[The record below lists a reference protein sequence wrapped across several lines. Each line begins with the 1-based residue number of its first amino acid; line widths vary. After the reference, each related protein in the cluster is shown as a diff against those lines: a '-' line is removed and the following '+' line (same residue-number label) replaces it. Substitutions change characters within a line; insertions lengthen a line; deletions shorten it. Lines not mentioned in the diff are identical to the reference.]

1 MRNAVLIIALAAGLS
16 ACAMNDKP
24 LDRDYGRALKQNL
37 NAQIADPDARYARVT
52 PPAADGIR
60 TQGAQ
65 TRYQMGEVTEP
76 TNTSTTTIRSGG
88 NSGGGS
94 GGGGGGSK

>member
-24 LDRDYGRALKQNL
+24 MDPTYGQALKQNL
-37 NAQIADPDARYARVT
+37 NAQIADPDARYARIKE
-52 PPAADGIR
+52 PASDGMR
-60 TQGAQ
+60 TSGAQ
-65 TRYQMGEVTEP
+65 DRYQRGEVTE
-76 TNTSTTTIRSGG
+76 TVNTSTTTIRSG
-88 NSGGGS
+88 SSGGS

>member
-16 ACAMNDKP
+16 GCAMNDKP
-24 LDRDYGRALKQNL
+24 LDRDYSRALKQNL

-52 PPAADGIR
+52 PPAADGTR

-65 TRYQMGEVTEP
+65 TRYQTGEVTE
-76 TNTSTTTIRSGG
+76 TVNTSTTTIRSG
-88 NSGGGS
+88 SSGGS